1 MMNITATVKKR
12 YDLALENQRPK
23 FERFNDFDYIFHSKL
38 KYFDPNIP
46 SKVFNP
52 SAWSFV
58 ETIVTRMLSKDPVVS
73 YKPRE
78 VSDNVQSS
86 IHSDMFSYWYDKDEV
101 YPKMVEWV
109 KSSLIYGTGIVKI
122 DWYTSPTRFVKSYVY
137 DENGEAIIDE
147 NGKYVIKETPTIDYD
162 DPRLQNVNIYDFFVD
177 PMATS
182 IDDAK
187 WVIHQYWVDIEELEQ
202 ENKKAEQFGKVVY
215 SKSGLKKLKASKIS
229 ETEFEQERRRASGY
243 NDNKGDNTVDRVKI
257 WEMWEDNKCVV
268 IADESIVLRE
278 EENYYWHGK
287 KPFIRIVDSINIKD
301 FYGKGEIEPIEK
313 IIHAIN
319 TVQNQRITNVNRI
332 LSPMWKA
339 KGTVDDEELQF
350 TDNGIIHVNDI
361 NDADFVP
368 MPNVTQ
374 TAIQEQNTLMEVA
387 QRALG
392 VTDYVQGLQTPGQT
406 AKEVEIKTSQ
416 ANSRF
421 AHKVKLFESMGL
433 RKLGEFVY
441 QLYQQF
447 VTTSKVVRVVGQ
459 SGEKFVRVTAD
470 QLSGEYDVT
479 PESESTL
486 EEDKAQDFTRF
497 INLFQ
502 LMQPFFSQE
511 TQDPVTGQMIQTGF
525 IDRDEMIKELINKS
539 GEKDPERFY
548 ANRGIQ
554 DQNPTG
560 QGQIPQAI
568 SQEISGIEGLQGIGQ
583 F

>member
-416 ANSRF
+416 ANARF

>member
-479 PESESTL
+479 PEAESTL